1 MKKEKNP
8 NILKVNPW
16 KIILVFL
23 GGFAVLE
30 IVLTLSLFSSLDE
43 LFWIFSAI
51 LFGFSALFCVISITS
66 TNYEIDKYK
75 LVHRK
80 MGKIT
85 EYFWSDILY
94 IDEEFSEKHKM
105 MRFFDKTGREKFL
118 MFDKKHLIYEEAL
131 KRVNQITFEELKR
144 RFPNVK

>member
-1 MKKEKNP
+1 
-8 NILKVNPW
+8 
-16 KIILVFL
+16 
-23 GGFAVLE
+23 
-30 IVLTLSLFSSLDE
+30 
-43 LFWIFSAI
+43 
-51 LFGFSALFCVISITS
+51 
-66 TNYEIDKYK
+66 
-75 LVHRK
+75 

-118 MFDKKHLIYEEAL
+118 MFDKKQLIYEEAL
-131 KRVNQITFEELKR
+131 KRVKQITFEELKR